1 MFGLP
6 IPSWLLIIPVLAFLI
21 FVHELGHFLAA
32 KRFGIK
38 VLEFGFGFP
47 PRLFGIRR
55 GETIYSINWI
65 PLGGFVRMLGEDNAA
80 GVPDAAEQARLEAQG
95 ADPDSGRRYTD
106 KPPYQRVIVLV
117 AGSFMNFLT
126 PLVIFSIVFLLPQD
140 VPVGTVSVSGVAPRS
155 PAAEAGI
162 RPGDQILAVNGERVR
177 NHMELIDTVD
187 SNLETETELTIRRGS
202 IVSGLGQSPE
212 FSVVETV
219 TVVPRENPP
228 IFRVVETVTDP
239 DTQVSVREARR
250 YNGQLEAGD
259 TLSQG
264 AVGVIIGT
272 GNIRFVKERQ
282 PALQA
287 VPDAVGRIWEVL
299 TATMGAFQ
307 DWAGGGP
314 NPGFTG
320 PIGIA
325 QVTGEV
331 AEASDQYGL
340 TILFELVAFI
350 SISLGIINI
359 LPIPALDGGKLVFVA
374 LEWIRGGKRISPR
387 KEGLVHVVGFVVLI
401 GLILVVSYFDIIR
414 ALSDE
419 RLIPIP

>member
-6 IPSWLLIIPVLAFLI
+6 LPSWLLIIPVLAFLI
-21 FVHELGHFLAA
+21 FVHELGHYLAA
-32 KRFGIK
+32 KRFGVK

-47 PRLFGIRR
+47 PRMFGVRY
-55 GETIYSINWI
+55 GETLYSINWI
-65 PLGGFVRMLGEDNAA
+65 PLGGFVRMLGEDNAT
-80 GVPDAAEQARLEAQG
+80 GVPDSAEQARLESG
-95 ADPDSGRRYTD
+95 DPDRGRRFTD
-106 KPPYQRVIVLV
+106 QTPLKRAIVLV

-126 PLVIFSIVFLLPQD
+126 PLVIFSIIFLFPRD
-140 VPVGTVSVSGVAPRS
+140 VPVGTVSISGVAPRS

-162 RPGDQILAVNGERVR
+162 RPGDQILAVNGDRVR
-177 NHMELIDTVD
+177 NHYELIERVGD
-187 SNLETETELTIRRGS
+187 SLGEEIELNLRRGS

-219 TVVPRENPP
+219 TVVPRSNPP
-228 IFRVVETVTDP
+228 SFRVVETVTDP
-239 DTQVSVREARR
+239 NTQVSLREARR
-250 YNGQLEAGD
+250 YDGQLEVGD
-259 TLSQG
+259 TLTQG

-272 GNIRFVKERQ
+272 ANFRFVKERQ

-287 VPDAVGRIWEVL
+287 VPDAAGRIWEIL
-299 TATMGAFQ
+299 TTTKNAFQ
-307 DWAGGGP
+307 QWAGGGP

-340 TILFELVAFI
+340 TIFFELVAFL

-359 LPIPALDGGKLVFVA
+359 LPIPALDGGKLVFVVV
-374 LEWIRGGKRISPR
+374 EWIRGGKRISPS
-387 KEGLVHVVGFVVLI
+387 KEGLVHVVGFAVLI
-401 GLILVVSYFDIIR
+401 GLILVVSFFDITRI
-414 ALSDE
+414 LSGE
-419 RLIPIP
+419 RLIP

>member
-6 IPSWLLIIPVLAFLI
+6 LPSWLLIIPVLAFLI
-21 FVHELGHFLAA
+21 FVHEFGHYLAA

-47 PRLFGIRR
+47 PRMFGVRY
-55 GETIYSINWI
+55 GETLYSINWI
-65 PLGGFVRMLGEDNAA
+65 PLGGFVRMLGEDNAT
-80 GVPDAAEQARLEAQG
+80 GVPDSAEQARLESG
-95 ADPDSGRRYTD
+95 DPDPDSGRRFTD
-106 KPPYQRVIVLV
+106 QTPLKRAIVLV

-126 PLVIFSIVFLLPQD
+126 PLVIFSIIFLFPRD
-140 VPVGTVSVSGVAPRS
+140 VPVGTVSISGVAPRS

-177 NHMELIDTVD
+177 NHYELIERVGD
-187 SNLETETELTIRRGS
+187 SVEEEIELNLRRGS

-219 TVVPRENPP
+219 TVVPRSNPP
-228 IFRVVETVTDP
+228 SFRVVETVTDP
-239 DTQVSVREARR
+239 DTQVSLREARR
-250 YNGQLEAGD
+250 YDGQLEVGD
-259 TLSQG
+259 TLTQG

-272 GNIRFVKERQ
+272 ANFRYVKERQ

-287 VPDAVGRIWEVL
+287 VPDAAGRIWEIL
-299 TATMGAFQ
+299 TTTKNAFQ
-307 DWAGGGP
+307 QWVGGGP

-340 TILFELVAFI
+340 TIFFELVAFL

-359 LPIPALDGGKLVFVA
+359 LPIPALDGGKLVFVVI
-374 LEWIRGGKRISPR
+374 EWVRGGKRISPS
-387 KEGLVHVVGFVVLI
+387 KEGLVHVVGFAVLI
-401 GLILVVSYFDIIR
+401 GLILVVSFFDITRI
-414 ALSDE
+414 LSGE
-419 RLIPIP
+419 RLIP

>member
-1 MFGLP
+1 MFGL
-6 IPSWLLIIPVLAFLI
+6 PSWLLIIPVLAFLI

-47 PRLFGIRR
+47 PRLFGVRY

-80 GVPDAAEQARLEAQG
+80 GVPDSAEQARLESENP
-95 ADPDSGRRYTD
+95 DPDAGRRFTD
-106 KPPYQRVIVLV
+106 QSPLRRVIVLV

-126 PLVIFSIVFLLPQD
+126 PLVIFTIIFLMPRD
-140 VPVGTVSVSGVAPRS
+140 VPVGTVFINGVAPRS

-162 RPGDQILAVNGERVR
+162 RPGDQILSVNGERVR
-177 NHMELIDTVD
+177 NTRELLDKVRSVLD
-187 SNLETETELTIRRGS
+187 EETELDIRRGS

-219 TVVPRENPP
+219 TVVPRSDPP
-228 IFRVVETVTDP
+228 SFRVVETVTDP
-239 DTQVSVREARR
+239 GSQVSLREARR
-250 YNGQLEAGD
+250 YDGQLEVGD

-272 GNIRFVKERQ
+272 GNVRFVKERQ

-287 VPDAVGRIWEVL
+287 LPDAAVRIWEIL
-299 TATMGAFQ
+299 TTTMDAFQ
-307 DWAGGGP
+307 QWAGGGP

-331 AEASDQYGL
+331 ADASDEYGL
-340 TILFELVAFI
+340 TIFFELIAFI
-350 SISLGIINI
+350 SVSLGIINI

-374 LEWIRGGKRISPR
+374 LEWIRGGKRVSPS
-387 KEGLVHVVGFVVLI
+387 KEGLVHVVGFAVLI
-401 GLILVVSYFDIIR
+401 GLIIVVSFFDITRI
-414 ALSDE
+414 LSGE
-419 RLIPIP
+419 SLIP